1 MTLAPLQEVEPGLR
15 QCIHC
20 GMCLEAC
27 PTYQITRLETES
39 PRGRIHLMINMLEG
53 GPTSDATRLHLD
65 RCLACRACEVVC
77 PSGVPYGHLI
87 EAARTVIAEETRP
100 RRGWLASR
108 LRRLALDVLADPA
121 SLARAAAVLGLY
133 ERLGLRAL
141 LHRTGATR
149 VLPRGLR
156 RLEAL
161 YPPFARPRYRA
172 PALPPAPRARVALLL
187 GCVMRVAYGDVH
199 TAAARILAR
208 QGIAV
213 IDAPAQTCCGA
224 LHAHAGEREDARA
237 LARRNIAAFEEA
249 AVDAIVVDAAG
260 CGAQLKGY
268 GALLADDDAWAAR
281 AAAFAAK
288 VRDVTEYLA
297 EVAGERL
304 GRLDLRATYQ
314 DPCHLAHAQGIRKQP
329 RALLSRVHGLEL
341 IEMADADV
349 CCGSAG
355 SYNLTQPEYSARLLE
370 RKVDAILATGARAVV
385 SANPG
390 CMLQIEAGLRARGS
404 QHAGTARGRSARPR
418 DVVSA
423 RRILVIASATLA
435 TIVAVLA
442 LLFIPLSI
450 AVGHPLNAVG
460 ELALLIGCVWWV
472 ARVMRTDRRRRLAAE
487 AALPPERR
495 PERRQPRRP
504 ITFQLRETLVTFA
517 IWATLIFAF
526 DAFALGMDPFVNVGV
541 AAFAGFMLATLTVT
555 GRHMMFRL
563 TAEEDEQARRAE
575 ENG

>member
-1 MTLAPLQEVEPGLR
+1 MTVAPLREVEPGLR

-53 GPTSDATRLHLD
+53 GPISDTTRLHLD

-87 EAARTVIAEETRP
+87 EAARTVIAEDAAP
-100 RRGWLASR
+100 RRGWLSGR
-108 LRRLALDVLADPA
+108 LRRLALDVLSDPP

-141 LHRTGATR
+141 THAIGLTR

-161 YPPFARPRYRA
+161 YPPFGRPRYRA
-172 PALPPAPRARVALLL
+172 PAPPPAPRARVALLL

-199 TAAARILAR
+199 TAAARILTR

-237 LARRNIAAFEEA
+237 LARRNIAAFEDA
-249 AVDAIVVDAAG
+249 DVDAIVVDAAG
-260 CGAQLKGY
+260 CGAHLKAY
-268 GALLADDDAWAAR
+268 AALLASDAAWAAR
-281 AAAFAAK
+281 AIAFAAK
-288 VRDVTEYLA
+288 VRDVNEYLA

-304 GRLDLRATYQ
+304 GRLDLHATYQ
-314 DPCHLAHAQGIRKQP
+314 DACHLAHAQGIRKQP
-329 RALLSRVHGLEL
+329 RDLLSRVHGLEL
-341 IEMADADV
+341 LEMADADV

-355 SYNLTQPEYSARLLE
+355 SYNLTQPEYSDRLLA
-370 RKVDAILATGARAVV
+370 RKVDAILATGAGAVI

-390 CMLQIEAGLRARGS
+390 CMLQIESGLRARGS
-404 QHAGTARGRSARPR
+404 KIPVLH
-418 DVVSA
+418 VVE
-423 RRILVIASATLA
+423 
-435 TIVAVLA
+435 VL
-442 LLFIPLSI
+442 
-450 AVGHPLNAVG
+450 
-460 ELALLIGCVWWV
+460 
-472 ARVMRTDRRRRLAAE
+472 DRA
-487 AALPPERR
+487 
-495 PERRQPRRP
+495 
-504 ITFQLRETLVTFA
+504 
-517 IWATLIFAF
+517 
-526 DAFALGMDPFVNVGV
+526 MS
-541 AAFAGFMLATLTVT
+541 
-555 GRHMMFRL
+555 
-563 TAEEDEQARRAE
+563 
-575 ENG
+575 

>member
-1 MTLAPLQEVEPGLR
+1 MTVAPLREVEPGLR

-53 GPTSDATRLHLD
+53 GPISDTTRLHLD

-87 EAARTVIAEETRP
+87 EAARTVIAEDAAP
-100 RRGWLASR
+100 RRGRLAGR
-108 LRRLALDVLADPA
+108 LRRLALDVLADPP

-141 LHRTGATR
+141 THAIGLTR

-161 YPPFARPRYRA
+161 YPPFGRPRYRA
-172 PALPPAPRARVALLL
+172 PAPPPAPRARIALLL

-199 TAAARILAR
+199 TAAARILTR

-213 IDAPAQTCCGA
+213 IDAAAQTCCGA

-237 LARRNIAAFEEA
+237 LARRNIAAFEDA
-249 AVDAIVVDAAG
+249 DVDAIVVDAAG

-268 GALLADDDAWAAR
+268 GALLASDAAWAPR
-281 AAAFAAK
+281 AIAFAAK
-288 VRDVTEYLA
+288 VRDVNEYLA

-314 DPCHLAHAQGIRKQP
+314 DACHLAHAQGIRRQP
-329 RALLSRVHGLEL
+329 RDVLSRVHGLEL
-341 IEMADADV
+341 LEMADADV

-355 SYNLTQPEYSARLLE
+355 SYNLTQPEYSDRLLA
-370 RKVDAILATGARAVV
+370 RKVDAILATGAAAVI

-390 CMLQIEAGLRARGS
+390 CMLQIESGLRARGS
-404 QHAGTARGRSARPR
+404 QLPVLH
-418 DVVSA
+418 VVE
-423 RRILVIASATLA
+423 
-435 TIVAVLA
+435 VL
-442 LLFIPLSI
+442 
-450 AVGHPLNAVG
+450 
-460 ELALLIGCVWWV
+460 
-472 ARVMRTDRRRRLAAE
+472 DRA
-487 AALPPERR
+487 
-495 PERRQPRRP
+495 
-504 ITFQLRETLVTFA
+504 
-517 IWATLIFAF
+517 
-526 DAFALGMDPFVNVGV
+526 MS
-541 AAFAGFMLATLTVT
+541 
-555 GRHMMFRL
+555 
-563 TAEEDEQARRAE
+563 
-575 ENG
+575 